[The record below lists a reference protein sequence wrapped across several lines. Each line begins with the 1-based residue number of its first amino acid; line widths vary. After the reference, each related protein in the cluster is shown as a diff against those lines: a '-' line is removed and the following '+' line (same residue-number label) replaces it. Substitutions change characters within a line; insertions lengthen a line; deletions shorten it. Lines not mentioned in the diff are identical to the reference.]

1 MMVGVT
7 LLLILLSIICKFLV
21 SYIKAIRTGDPNESE
36 LTYWMFSYDFKS
48 KNKEWIPEDKNLL
61 KRKRNRNAL
70 IFILYMIIFLIFLTF
85 NSFIA
90 HLLDIIVSIK
100 KFNYPI

>member
-1 MMVGVT
+1 MMLPVS
-7 LLLILLSIICKFLV
+7 LLLIFLTIFCKFLV
-21 SYIKAIRTGDPNESE
+21 SYIKAIRTGDPNENE

-48 KNKEWIPEDKNLL
+48 KNKEWFPEDTNLL

-70 IFILYMIIFLIFLTF
+70 IFILYIVIFLIFLTF
-85 NSFIA
+85 NSFVA
-90 HLLDIIVSIK
+90 HLLDAIVNIK

>member
-1 MMVGVT
+1 MLFVT
-7 LLLILLSIICKFLV
+7 LLLILLFIICRFLV

-61 KRKRNRNAL
+61 KRKRNRNTL
-70 IFILYMIIFLIFLTF
+70 IFILYMVIFLIFLTF
-85 NSFIA
+85 NSFIV
-90 HLLDIIVSIK
+90 HLLDLIINIK

>member
-1 MMVGVT
+1 MLAVT
-7 LLLILLSIICKFLV
+7 LLLIFLSIICKFLV

-70 IFILYMIIFLIFLTF
+70 IFIFYIVIFLIFLTF
-85 NSFIA
+85 NSFVA
-90 HLLDIIVSIK
+90 HLLDAIVNIK
-100 KFNYPI
+100 TFNYPI